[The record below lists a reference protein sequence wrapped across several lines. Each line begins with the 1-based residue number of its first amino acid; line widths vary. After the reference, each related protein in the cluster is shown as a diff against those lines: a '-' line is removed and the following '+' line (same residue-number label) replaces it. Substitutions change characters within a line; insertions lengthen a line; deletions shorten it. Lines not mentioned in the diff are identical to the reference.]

1 MSAMD
6 VHTQIAQDQHI
17 EVHKF
22 YAGVVTAAVILALL
36 LEAFLRA
43 TFRWADLVELPLL
56 VTVYF
61 ALSRRNP
68 AGGLLLGMV
77 IGLVQDSLSHTP
89 IGFYGIAKTLVGF
102 MASSL
107 GSRIDLEH
115 PLSRFVIT
123 AFFVCVHNSVLVFL
137 ARVLI
142 AQQQHYLTT
151 RLLAAS
157 LVNAILAVLLFPFL
171 DRFRKN

>member
-1 MSAMD
+1 MD
-6 VHTQIAQDQHI
+6 AHAHPLAEQHV

-22 YAGVVTAAVILALL
+22 YGGVITGAVVLALL

-43 TFRWADLVELPLL
+43 SFRWADMVELPLL
-56 VTVYF
+56 VTIYF

-68 AGGLLLGMV
+68 SGGLMLGMV

-89 IGFYGIAKTLVGF
+89 LGFYGIAKTLVGY

-107 GSRIDLEH
+107 GARLDVEH
-115 PLSRFVIT
+115 PISRFLIT
-123 AFFVCVHNSVLVFL
+123 VFFFYVHNSLLVLM

-142 AQQQHYLTT
+142 AQQQPYLTA
-151 RLLAAS
+151 RLLLGS
-157 LVNAILAVLLFPFL
+157 LINALLAMVLFPFL
-171 DRFRKN
+171 DRFRRQ